1 MFAYRFMGHPSGFR
15 VREGMG
21 GEDPHPVGEVVGGAR
36 YVARFPTGADPSCD
50 IPVPVL
56 AQVAEGCA
64 LDLDC
69 TVRAGGSHDVT
80 LVEFPA
86 ALEVPLPGAI
96 QQPFAVAGAVSR
108 EEP

>member
-1 MFAYRFMGHPSGFR
+1 MFGYCFMVCPSGFR

-21 GEDPHPVGEVVGGAR
+21 GKDSHPVCEVVGSAR
-36 YVARFPTGADPSCD
+36 NVARLATSADPSCD

-56 AQVAEGCA
+56 AQIEEGCA

-69 TVRAGGSHDVT
+69 TVRSGGSHDVT

-86 ALEVPLPGAI
+86 ALEVPLPGVL
-96 QQPFAVAGAVSR
+96 QQPFAVA
-108 EEP
+108 